1 MQNQLSEFNGYFQ
14 IDFINIYLYNDIFK
28 NMSVSLLAQTLK
40 GSEIIKIGTEI
51 NELKRKGEKIANLTI
66 GDFDPAIFPIPNG
79 LKHGIIDAYHAN
91 HTNYPPADGVT
102 ALRESVSEFLAE
114 RYQLEYETNQI
125 LIAGGSRPLIYA
137 AYLALVDP
145 GDKVVYPA
153 PSWNNNHYCH
163 LSGATGVAVI
173 TQPENLFMPTAEE
186 LKPHLSG
193 ASLLALCSPLNPTGT
208 MFGQEELEKICDL
221 VIAENKQRKAGEKP
235 LYILY
240 DQIYSLLTFNNKKH
254 VDPVSLRPE
263 LKEYVLYIDGISK
276 CFAATGVRVG
286 WAFGP
291 EFIVAKMRSI
301 LGHVGAWSPKAEQLA
316 TAKFLKDAVEVDT
329 YLNAFKLQLQKGLDT
344 LYQGIKQLKA
354 EGFEVDAIDPMGAI
368 YLTVKIDY
376 AGKTTPDGEVLK
388 TSADINFYLIK
399 EAKMALVPF
408 SAFGTGTEVNWFR
421 ASVGGC
427 TVKDIEEMLPRL
439 KAALEKL
446 N

>member
-1 MQNQLSEFNGYFQ
+1 
-14 IDFINIYLYNDIFK
+14 
-28 NMSVSLLAQTLK
+28 MSVSLLAQTLK
-40 GSEIIKIGTEI
+40 GSEIIKIGAEI
-51 NELKRKGEKIANLTI
+51 NELKKKGEKIANLTI
-66 GDFDPAIFPIPNG
+66 GDFDPNIFPVPNG

-91 HTNYPPADGVT
+91 HTNYPPADGVNI
-102 ALRESVSEFLAE
+102 LRENVSAFLAE
-114 RYQLEYETNQI
+114 RYQLDYGAQQI

-163 LSGATGVAVI
+163 LSGANGIAVM

-221 VIAENKQRKAGEKP
+221 VIEENKKRKAGEKP

-263 LKEYVLYIDGISK
+263 LKDYVLYIDGISK

-291 EFIVAKMRSI
+291 EHIIAKMRSI
-301 LGHVGAWSPKAEQLA
+301 LGHVGAWSPKAEQIA
-316 TAKFLKDAVEVDT
+316 TAKFLKDKIEVDT
-329 YLNAFKLQLQKGLDT
+329 YLNTFKGQLQQSLDT
-344 LYQGIKQLKA
+344 LYKGIKNLKA
-354 EGFEVDAIDPMGAI
+354 AGFAVDAIDPMGAI

-376 AGKTTPDGEVLK
+376 AGKTTPSGTSLQ

-399 EAKMALVPF
+399 EAGMAMVPF
-408 SAFGTGTEVNWFR
+408 SAFGTGSEVNWFR

-427 TVKDIEEMLPRL
+427 TIKDIEDMLPRL
-439 KAALEKL
+439 KAALEQLK
-446 N
+446 